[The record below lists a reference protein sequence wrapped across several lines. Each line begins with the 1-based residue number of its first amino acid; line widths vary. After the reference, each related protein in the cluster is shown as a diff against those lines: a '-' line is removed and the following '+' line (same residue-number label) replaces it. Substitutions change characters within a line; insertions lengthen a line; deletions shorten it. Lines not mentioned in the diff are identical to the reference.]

1 MRKVIFATGEHYH
14 IFNRGIDKRTIFASG
29 TDVNRFFLSMQEFNA
44 LENIGSIYEHTR
56 EKIFGS
62 LASKKVENK
71 PIVKYVAY
79 CLNPNHFHFILEQLE
94 DRGIERFMHRLGT
107 GYTKYFNEKYKRVGS
122 LLQGPF
128 KAIHVDSNEYLLHLS
143 AYVNLN
149 DRVHN
154 FGSLASKS
162 SWDEYLGNES
172 GKKICQTDII
182 LSQFKNVADYKA
194 FAESTLESILDR
206 RIQLAGIDEFG
217 S

>member
-182 LSQFKNVADYKA
+182 LSQFKSVADYKA

>member
-29 TDVNRFFLSMQEFNA
+29 TDVNRFFLSMQELNA

-122 LLQGPF
+122 LLQDPF

-182 LSQFKNVADYKA
+182 LSQFKSVADYKA